1 MNNAERAEKSAELP
15 DTSEFEGE
23 IRDLIRSRD
32 VTFLRTP
39 AKSGGDLNNLNS
51 LIQRAAGDS
60 SGEIDNLIMQLQD
73 MRDYLHDEADR
84 IRGEIARYV
93 QVSQAVREQA
103 EALSDH
109 LGKWRPESNP
119 RRRPSRANKQ
129 KKRPRI

>member
-39 AKSGGDLNNLNS
+39 AKGGGDLNNLNS

-84 IRGEIARYV
+84 IRGEIVRYV

-103 EALSDH
+103 EMLSDH
-109 LGKWRPESNP
+109 LGKWRPEVSSP
-119 RRRPSRANKQ
+119 PTAIASE
-129 KKRPRI
+129 

>member
-32 VTFLRTP
+32 VTFLRAP

-103 EALSDH
+103 EMLSEH
-109 LGKWRPESNP
+109 LGKWRPEMQSP
-119 RRRPSRANKQ
+119 PTALTSE
-129 KKRPRI
+129 